1 MDLVLGTLT
10 LRPYVFAFLALF
22 VAAGSADLG
31 WRRTTLFGVVVWPI
45 AWLAEFS
52 STRTGFPFGLYHYTG
67 LTRDRELYVAD
78 VPFMDALSFTFLA
91 YASFCLARAVLV
103 RRAPRRGTLALTA
116 GALMMALD
124 VVIDPLAV
132 RGDRWFLGRI
142 FSYPE
147 GGAYFGVPLSNFAG
161 WVIVGAL
168 GVAAYLFLAGS
179 VRAGTVGAGTASPAR
194 EREAAGR
201 STPEASLSES
211 VGGLQQAHGA
221 PVAVSARG
229 ERVWPGVALYY
240 IVLAFNLAVT
250 AWIGEWMLLA
260 AGIALHASMGATIRY
275 VRGEPGAAPALPSR
289 GVQQA

>member
-22 VAAGSADLG
+22 VVAGSADLG
-31 WRRTTLFGVVVWPI
+31 LRRTTLFGVVVWPI

-91 YASFCLARAVLV
+91 YASFCLARAALV

-142 FSYPE
+142 FYYPD
-147 GGAYFGVPLSNFAG
+147 GGAYFGVPLSNYAG
-161 WVIVGAL
+161 WTIVGVVSV
-168 GVAAYLFLAGS
+168 GIYLF
-179 VRAGTVGAGTASPAR
+179 VTGTASP
-194 EREAAGR
+194 
-201 STPEASLSES
+201 PS
-211 VGGLQQAHGA
+211 VEGGLTEERGA
-221 PVAVSARG
+221 PDAKATLG
-229 ERVWPGVALYY
+229 GRVWPGVALYY
-240 IVLAFNLAVT
+240 VVLGFNL
-250 AWIGEWMLLA
+250 
-260 AGIALHASMGATIRY
+260 
-275 VRGEPGAAPALPSR
+275 
-289 GVQQA
+289 

>member
-67 LTRDRELYVAD
+67 LTRGRELYVAD
-78 VPFMDALSFTFLA
+78 VPFMDALSFTFLT

-116 GALMMALD
+116 GAL
-124 VVIDPLAV
+124 
-132 RGDRWFLGRI
+132 
-142 FSYPE
+142 
-147 GGAYFGVPLSNFAG
+147 
-161 WVIVGAL
+161 
-168 GVAAYLFLAGS
+168 GVAVYLLLAGS
-179 VRAGTVGAGTASPAR
+179 V
-194 EREAAGR
+194 
-201 STPEASLSES
+201 
-211 VGGLQQAHGA
+211 GGPPQAHGA
-221 PVAVSARG
+221 PVAVSALG
-229 ERVWPGVALYY
+229 GRVWPGVALYY
-240 IVLAFNLAVT
+240 VVLAFNLVVT
-250 AWIGEWMLLA
+250 AWIGEWALLA
-260 AGIALHASMGATIRY
+260 AGIALHAAMGATIRY